1 MAKTKTPGEKPK
13 LDMFNKILPGIDRR
27 DKELYAS
34 LNEEE
39 RKAFGAWLIM
49 RYMSSAEHARSDVI
63 ERYLIYTN
71 NLVNVNF
78 SDIKDDEFKWL
89 LMTAVGCGASIRHPY
104 IAPGGGKRKKKNH
117 FKEWLRQQ
125 HPHLDEQELNIML
138 SNIDKRAALDLLEQ
152 YQVRDKEIIDS
163 ANDL

>member
-13 LDMFNKILPGIDRR
+13 LDMFNKILPGVDQRDR
-27 DKELYAS
+27 KLYS
-34 LNEEE
+34 TLNEEE

-49 RYMSSAEHARSDVI
+49 RYMSSAEHSRSDVI

-71 NLVNVNF
+71 NLVNTNF

-89 LMTAVGCGASIRHPY
+89 LMSAVGCGVNIRHPF

-117 FKEWLRQQ
+117 FKEWLREQ
-125 HPHLDEQELNIML
+125 HPYLNDTELDLMM
-138 SNIDKRAALDLLEQ
+138 SNMDKKTALDILEQ
-152 YQVRDKEIIDS
+152 FQIKDKDVIAS

>member
-1 MAKTKTPGEKPK
+1 MARQKTAGEKPK

-27 DKELYAS
+27 DRSVYAN
-34 LNEEE
+34 LNEDE

-49 RYMSSAEHARSDVI
+49 RYMSSAEYSRADVI
-63 ERYLIYTN
+63 ERYLICTN
-71 NLVNVNF
+71 EAVNVNF

-89 LMTAVGCGASIRHPY
+89 LMTTVGCGASIKHPY

-117 FKEWLRQQ
+117 FREWLREQY
-125 HPHLDEQELNIML
+125 PHLDDQELDLMM
-138 SNIDKRAALDLLEQ
+138 SNMDKHIAKDILEQ
-152 YQVRDKEIIDS
+152 FQVKDKDIIDS